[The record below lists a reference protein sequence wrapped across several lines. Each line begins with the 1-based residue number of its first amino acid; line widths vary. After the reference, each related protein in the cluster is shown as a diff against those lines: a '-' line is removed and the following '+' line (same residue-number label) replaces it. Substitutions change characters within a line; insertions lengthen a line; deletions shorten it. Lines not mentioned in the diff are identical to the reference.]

1 MLDIV
6 SLPNKFFRSMQLK
19 PTAFKLAVLWATASL
34 MTACTSPNVSCDDP
48 STPGQEFCGTVANNL
63 ANPGGTATTTRTGG
77 VFIYRSGFYR
87 SAGSTYVSGNGGS
100 SVGAKGFSGRSGFGS
115 TGGGRSG
122 FG

>member
-1 MLDIV
+1 
-6 SLPNKFFRSMQLK
+6 MQLK
-19 PTAFKLAVLWATASL
+19 PTAFKLSILWVTVSIL
-34 MTACTSPNVSCDDP
+34 TSCTSPSVSCDDP
-48 STPGQEFCGTVANNL
+48 STPEQEVCGTVANNP
-63 ANPGGTATTTRTGG
+63 APNQVGDTNTTRTSSG
-77 VFIYRSGFYR
+77 VFIYHSGGFYR

>member
-1 MLDIV
+1 
-6 SLPNKFFRSMQLK
+6 MQLK
-19 PTAFKLAVLWATASL
+19 PTAFKLAVLWVTASVI
-34 MTACTSPNVSCDDP
+34 TACSGPNVSCDDP
-48 STPGQEFCGTVANNL
+48 STIGHEVCGTVASNP
-63 ANPGGTATTTRTGG
+63 ATNPGDTTNTTRTSGG

-87 SAGSTYVSGNGGS
+87 SAGSTYVGGNGGS